1 MTSGKPKSSYLVK
14 FSQSEADQEL
24 LQWVDRALSHSAY
37 KGFSDLCKQAL
48 RLLSS
53 TGDGAST
60 LPLLALL
67 EQQIMTLQLQV
78 MQLEQRSTLAQ
89 SNIPSSNATQS
100 NPDLLLQ
107 IQQLTDRLN
116 QLEQKLAAD
125 EMPVEAEA
133 PEPEPDPLLERLA
146 PFLEDF

>member
-14 FSQSEADQEL
+14 FAQSEADQEL

-37 KGFSDLCKQAL
+37 RGFSDLCKQAL

-53 TGDGAST
+53 TGDSAST
-60 LPLLALL
+60 LPLLMLL

-78 MQLEQRSTLAQ
+78 MQLEQRSVTAQTNMAQ
-89 SNIPSSNATQS
+89 SNA
-100 NPDLLLQ
+100 DLLLH

-116 QLEQKLAAD
+116 QLEQKAAPEEPD
-125 EMPVEAEA
+125 IEPEGPEPE

>member
-1 MTSGKPKSSYLVK
+1 MTSGKPKSSYHVK
-14 FSQSEADQEL
+14 FAQTEADQEL
-24 LQWVDRALSHSAY
+24 LQWVDRTLSHSAY

-78 MQLEQRSTLAQ
+78 MQLEQRSIQPQA
-89 SNIPSSNATQS
+89 NA
-100 NPDLLLQ
+100 DLLLQ

-116 QLEQKLAAD
+116 QLEQRVAESEAPGTL
-125 EMPVEAEA
+125 EAEE
-133 PEPEPDPLLERLA
+133 PEPEPDPLLERLT